1 MNKLGNYINQL
12 MTTIVDK
19 EQDEFVKGL
28 AISELDRLH
37 NNIKEF
43 LSKHNTEDEEKAEK
57 TVKQLLQEDKKD
69 VKDK

>member
-1 MNKLGNYINQL
+1 MNKLGNYINKL
-12 MTTIVDK
+12 MTTVVDK
-19 EQDEFVKGL
+19 EQDEFVRGL

-43 LSKHNTEDEEKAEK
+43 LSKYNTEDEEKAEK
-57 TVKQLLQEDKKD
+57 TVKQLLQEDKKN

>member
-19 EQDEFVKGL
+19 EQDEFVRGL

-43 LSKHNTEDEEKAEK
+43 LGKYNTEDEEKAEK
-57 TVKQLLQEDKKD
+57 TVKQLLQEDKN

>member
-19 EQDEFVKGL
+19 EQDEFVRGL

-43 LSKHNTEDEEKAEK
+43 LSKYNTEDEEKAEK
-57 TVKQLLQEDKKD
+57 TVKQLLQEDKKN